1 MAIQIG
7 CSSGNSKYLPFNF
20 SCGKKALVS
29 AENVMDTKAQAEKAE
44 KLRKLHHGPK
54 ILALPNAWDVVS
66 ARILEELEYPA
77 IATSSAAMA
86 FSLGYPDGQRI
97 SRAEMLEAVERITR
111 AVHLPVSAD
120 LESGY
125 GKTPEEIAEF
135 TRAMVAAGAVG
146 LNFEDVT
153 GDDESTHVELELQLK
168 KIRAIR
174 ETSSTLGVPVV
185 INARTD
191 IYLMPIGPA
200 GTRFE
205 RTVERLRA
213 YREAGADCLFVPGL
227 CDRETIEKLVKAI
240 DAPLNILAS
249 QGCPSLAELEKLGVA
264 RVSAGSSAMRAAMG
278 AFQRVA
284 KDWLARGSYD
294 SLLKVT
300 IPYAELNRMMA
311 RRLS

>member
-1 MAIQIG
+1 ME
-7 CSSGNSKYLPFNF
+7 
-20 SCGKKALVS
+20 VR
-29 AENVMDTKAQAEKAE
+29 AQAEKAE
-44 KLRKLHHGPK
+44 RLRKLHHGRR

-66 ARILEELEYPA
+66 ARILEEVGHPA
-77 IATSSAAMA
+77 IATSSAAVA

-97 SRAEMLEAVERITR
+97 SRGEMLDAVARITR
-111 AVHLPVSAD
+111 AVRVPVTAD

-125 GKTPEEIAEF
+125 GKTPEEIADF
-135 TRAMVAAGAVG
+135 TKAVVASGAVG

-153 GDDESTHVELELQLK
+153 GDDESTHVELGLQVK
-168 KIRAIR
+168 NIRAIR
-174 ETSSTLGVPVV
+174 ETAAAMGVPIV

-191 IYLMPIGPA
+191 IYLMPIGPEA
-200 GTRFE
+200 TRFE

-227 CDRETIEKLVKAI
+227 CDREIIAKLVKAL

-249 QGCPSLAELEKLGVA
+249 QGSPSLDELEKIGVA

-284 KDWLARGSYD
+284 KDWLAHGSYD
-294 SLLKVT
+294 SLHQVT
-300 IPYAELNRMMA
+300 VPYNELNHMMA
-311 RRLS
+311 HKLS

>member
-1 MAIQIG
+1 MEIKVQ
-7 CSSGNSKYLPFNF
+7 
-20 SCGKKALVS
+20 
-29 AENVMDTKAQAEKAE
+29 TEKAE
-44 KLRKLHHGPK
+44 KLRKLHHGPR

-66 ARILEELEYPA
+66 ARILEEVGHPA
-77 IATSSAAMA
+77 IATSSAAVA

-97 SRAEMLEAVERITR
+97 SRGEMLDAVARITR
-111 AVHLPVSAD
+111 AVRVPVTAD

-125 GKTPEEIAEF
+125 GKTPEEIADF
-135 TRAMVAAGAVG
+135 TKALVASGAVG

-153 GDDESTHVELELQLK
+153 GDDESTHVELGLQVQ

-174 ETSSTLGVPVV
+174 ETAAALGVPVV

-191 IYLMPIGPA
+191 VYLMPIGPET
-200 GTRFE
+200 TRFQ
-205 RTVERLRA
+205 RTVERLHA
-213 YREAGADCLFVPGL
+213 YRDAGADCLFVPGL
-227 CDRETIEKLVKAI
+227 RDREIIAKLVKAL

-249 QGCPSLAELEKLGVA
+249 AGCPSLEDLEKMGVA

-284 KDWLARGSYD
+284 KDWLAHGSYD
-294 SLLKVT
+294 SLHQVT
-300 IPYAELNRMMA
+300 VPYAELNQMMA

>member
-1 MAIQIG
+1 MEI
-7 CSSGNSKYLPFNF
+7 K
-20 SCGKKALVS
+20 V
-29 AENVMDTKAQAEKAE
+29 QAEKAE
-44 KLRKLHHGPK
+44 KLRKLHHGPR

-66 ARILEELEYPA
+66 ARILEEVGHPA
-77 IATSSAAMA
+77 IATSSAAVA

-97 SRAEMLEAVERITR
+97 SRGEMLDAVARITR
-111 AVHLPVSAD
+111 AVRVPVTAD

-125 GKTPEEIAEF
+125 GKTPEEIADF
-135 TRAMVAAGAVG
+135 TKALVASGAVG

-153 GDDESTHVELELQLK
+153 GDDESTHVELGLQVQ

-174 ETSSTLGVPVV
+174 ETAAALGVPVV

-191 IYLMPIGPA
+191 VYLMPIGPET
-200 GTRFE
+200 TRFQ
-205 RTVERLRA
+205 RTVERLHA
-213 YREAGADCLFVPGL
+213 YRDAGADCLFVPGL
-227 CDRETIEKLVKAI
+227 RDREIIAKLVKAL

-249 QGCPSLAELEKLGVA
+249 AGCPSLEDLEKMGVA

-284 KDWLARGSYD
+284 KDWLAHGSYD
-294 SLLKVT
+294 SLHQVT
-300 IPYAELNRMMA
+300 VPYAELNQMMA

>member
-1 MAIQIG
+1 ME
-7 CSSGNSKYLPFNF
+7 
-20 SCGKKALVS
+20 VR
-29 AENVMDTKAQAEKAE
+29 AQAEKAE
-44 KLRKLHHGPK
+44 RLRKLHHGRR

-66 ARILEELEYPA
+66 ARILEEVGHPA
-77 IATSSAAMA
+77 IATSSAAVA

-97 SRAEMLEAVERITR
+97 SRGEMLDAVARITR
-111 AVHLPVSAD
+111 AVRVPVTAD

-125 GKTPEEIAEF
+125 GKTPQEIADF
-135 TRAMVAAGAVG
+135 TKAVVASGAVG

-153 GDDESTHVELELQLK
+153 GDDESTHVELGLQVK
-168 KIRAIR
+168 NIRAIR
-174 ETSSTLGVPVV
+174 ETAAAMGVPIV

-191 IYLMPIGPA
+191 IYLMPIGPEA
-200 GTRFE
+200 TRFE

-227 CDRETIEKLVKAI
+227 CDREIIAKLVKAL

-249 QGCPSLAELEKLGVA
+249 QGCPSLDELEKIGVA

-284 KDWLARGSYD
+284 KDWLAHGSYD
-294 SLLKVT
+294 SLHQVT
-300 IPYAELNRMMA
+300 VPYDEVNHMMA
-311 RRLS
+311 RKLS